1 MAEDAENIKLAI
13 NGTLMRGLKLNLNMI
28 AAGATFLRED
38 RTEPAYRLWT
48 INDDHPA
55 MIRVSDGSGVSV
67 EVEIWEVPPGG
78 IASILIKEPPGLA
91 IGKVRLE
98 GGEMVLGVLGEPALI
113 EHQREVSAYGGW
125 RSYIGRQGSRP

>member
-67 EVEIWEVPPGG
+67 EVEYLLA
-78 IASILIKEPPGLA
+78 ASRA
-91 IGKVRLE
+91 FSSRSR
-98 GGEMVLGVLGEPALI
+98 PAL
-113 EHQREVSAYGGW
+113 R
-125 RSYIGRQGSRP
+125 